1 MSVYADGSPRAAG
14 KVVTIDG
21 QAGMAVIR
29 LEAAFGPKQSP
40 LHVGE
45 KSGPLIRAHK
55 PSWWPEQWGQEQ

>member
-14 KVVTIDG
+14 RVVTIDG
-21 QAGMAVIR
+21 QVGLAVIR
-29 LEAAFGPKQSP
+29 LEAALGPKQSP

-45 KSGPLIRAHK
+45 KSGPLISAFQ